1 MRSYPEE
8 EVRLLEVTGDTVR
21 VAQLTDCHIF
31 AGAGELLKG
40 MDTRLSFDAVSAA
53 MLARHGD
60 LDLLLATGDLSQD
73 GSAGSYRF
81 LAKRFNRMKLP
92 VFRLPGNHDDS
103 ALMAANLDGRQ
114 VSPAKQVLAGAWQIL
129 LLDSTIG
136 GEIHGR
142 VSSAELEFMDRALEA
157 RPGHHALVCL
167 HHQAIET
174 GSRWIDEKGLLD
186 AAQFRQRVKAH
197 RQVRAVLWG
206 HVHQEMQLSS
216 DGIEWMSTP
225 SSCVQ
230 FAPGSAEFA
239 IGDEAPGYRI
249 LHLHADGSVESRVHR
264 VDLDAAAGVRA

>member
-129 LLDSTIG
+129 LLDSTIA
-136 GEIHGR
+136 GEVHGR
-142 VSSAELEFMDRALEA
+142 VSPTELEFLDRALCAYPE
-157 RPGHHALVCL
+157 HHALVCL
-167 HHQAIET
+167 HHQAVET
-174 GSRWIDEKGLLD
+174 GSKWIDDKGLLD
-186 AAQFRQRVKAH
+186 AARFRQHVTKH
-197 RQVRAVLWG
+197 DQVRAVIWG
-206 HVHQEMQLSS
+206 HVHQEKHHRD
-216 DGIEWMSTP
+216 DGVEWMSAP

-230 FAPGSAEFA
+230 FTPDSKDFA
-239 IGDEAPGYRI
+239 ISDEKPGYRY
-249 LHLHADGSVESRVHR
+249 LCLQPDGGIESRVYR
-264 VDLDAAAGVRA
+264 VG